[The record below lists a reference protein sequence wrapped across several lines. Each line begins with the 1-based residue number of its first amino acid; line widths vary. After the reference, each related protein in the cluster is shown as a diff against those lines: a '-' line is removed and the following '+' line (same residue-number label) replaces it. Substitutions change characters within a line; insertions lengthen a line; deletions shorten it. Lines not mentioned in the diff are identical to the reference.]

1 MGGDGGKWY
10 VGGMDV
16 GGHPGKTGRQGAK
29 MSELNS
35 GRLGPGSAVPQM
47 SLLGHDLRAAMS
59 DIIGG
64 LRLIRQ
70 DRLDEETRL
79 QLERIRAA
87 GESLARL
94 LEEGLSLLPGEDGV
108 SDAHPTDIH
117 CGRLLYDVEMR
128 WSGRARERGLTF
140 VMDVAE
146 DLPRMLSLERI
157 ALERILS
164 NLLSNAIK
172 YTDRGRVTLHVW
184 REEETLFFAVED
196 DGPGFSEEAL
206 RRLFRYQGRPAQ
218 TTKPG
223 VGLGLHITK
232 EMADRLGGTVSVVNG
247 RAGGAVVTLALPG
260 PAWQAKPEAGSA
272 PPGELPDLGG
282 LSVLLAED
290 SRTNQTIL
298 SRMLETMGAEV
309 TVASDGVEAMERLRA
324 ERFDLALIDI
334 EMPRMTGIEVI
345 KALRAMSGPM
355 ARMPVLAVTAYVLRS
370 NRLAIYAAGA
380 DMILAK
386 PIISIE
392 PFAQAVDAVRRAA
405 SAPAPQPAD
414 TTHLPL
420 MDDERFAQLLR
431 IAGPE
436 GRRELLARLHT
447 DLTDAERGLVH
458 GLAAGDSAAIR
469 GHTHVLIAL
478 AGAVGAIRLQ
488 KCCDALNAAVHRQDE
503 GATAEFGAEAL
514 QLLDHLISRIGQ
526 ENQLHGERG

>member
-1 MGGDGGKWY
+1 
-10 VGGMDV
+10 
-16 GGHPGKTGRQGAK
+16 
-29 MSELNS
+29 
-35 GRLGPGSAVPQM
+35 M

-70 DRLDEETRL
+70 DRLDQETRL

-117 CGRLLYDVEMR
+117 FGRLLYDVEMR
-128 WSGRARERGLTF
+128 WSGRARERGLAF

-146 DLPRMLSLERI
+146 DLPRIFSLERI

-184 REEETLFFAVED
+184 REEETLFFAVQD
-196 DGPGFSEEAL
+196 DGPGFSDEAL
-206 RRLFRYQGRPAQ
+206 RRLFRYQGRPTQ
-218 TTKPG
+218 TSKPG

-232 EMADRLGGTVSVVNG
+232 EMADRLGATVTVANCPE
-247 RAGGAVVTLALPG
+247 GGAIVTLALPG
-260 PAWQAKPEAGSA
+260 PAWTSSA
-272 PPGELPDLGG
+272 AATVPTELPDLSG
-282 LSVLLAED
+282 LCVLLAED

-309 TVASDGVEAMERLRA
+309 RIASDGIEALDLLQA
-324 ERFDLALIDI
+324 HRFDLALIDI
-334 EMPRMTGIEVI
+334 EMPRLNGIEVI
-345 KALRAMSGPM
+345 KALRAMPGPGSQI
-355 ARMPVLAVTAYVLRS
+355 PVLAVTAYVLRS
-370 NRLAIYAAGA
+370 NRLAIYSAGA

-392 PFAQAVDAVRRAA
+392 PFAQAVDAVRRGNAVPA
-405 SAPAPQPAD
+405 TAPLPD
-414 TTHLPL
+414 DLPL

-436 GRRELLARLHT
+436 GRRELLARLAT
-447 DLTDAERGLVH
+447 DLADAERGLVH
-458 GLAAGDSAAIR
+458 GLSAHDSAEIR

-478 AGAVGAIRLQ
+478 AGAVGALRLQ
-488 KCCDALNAAVHRQDE
+488 KCCDALNAAVHRQDPIGMGE
-503 GATAEFGAEAL
+503 TGREAL
-514 QLLDHLISRIGQ
+514 ELLDHLISRVGQ
-526 ENQLHGERG
+526 ESQAQGGQA

>member
-1 MGGDGGKWY
+1 MSDINPDRFGA
-10 VGGMDV
+10 
-16 GGHPGKTGRQGAK
+16 TG
-29 MSELNS
+29 
-35 GRLGPGSAVPQM
+35 PVPQM

-128 WSGRARERGLTF
+128 WAGRARERGLAF
-140 VMDVAE
+140 VMDVSE
-146 DLPRMLSLERI
+146 DLPRTISLERI

-172 YTDRGRVTLHVW
+172 YTDRGRVTLNVW
-184 REEETLFFAVED
+184 LEEDMLFFAVED
-196 DGPGFSEEAL
+196 DGPGFSPEAL
-206 RRLFRYQGRPAQ
+206 RQLFRYQGRPAQ

-232 EMADRLGGTVSVVNG
+232 EMADRLGGTVNVVN
-247 RAGGAVVTLALPG
+247 RRHGGAVVTLALPG
-260 PAWQAKPEAGSA
+260 PAWQGQSGHTPALT
-272 PPGELPDLGG
+272 ELPDLTG
-282 LSVLLAED
+282 LRILLAED

-298 SRMLETMGAEV
+298 SRMLETMGAGV
-309 TVASDGVEAMERLRA
+309 TIASDGVEALGLLQSEP
-324 ERFDLALIDI
+324 FDLALIDI

-345 KALRAMSGPM
+345 KALRAMPGPIS
-355 ARMPVLAVTAYVLRS
+355 RIPVLAVTAYVLRS

-380 DMILAK
+380 NMILAK

-392 PFAQAVDAVRRAA
+392 PFAQAVDAVRKGTAA
-405 SAPAPQPAD
+405 PPVPPPVLS
-414 TTHLPL
+414 TETLPL

-436 GRRELLARLHT
+436 GRRELLSRLTT
-447 DLTDAERGLVH
+447 DLADAERGLVH
-458 GLAAGDSAAIR
+458 GLAALDSAEVR

-478 AGAVGAIRLQ
+478 AGAVGAVRLQ
-488 KCCDALNAAVHRQDE
+488 KCCDALNAAVHRQDN
-503 GATAEFGAEAL
+503 TALSELGQEAL
-514 QLLDHLISRIGQ
+514 KLLDQLISRIAQ
-526 ENQLHGERG
+526 ENEAQGERI

>member
-1 MGGDGGKWY
+1 MTSGK
-10 VGGMDV
+10 
-16 GGHPGKTGRQGAK
+16 RSA
-29 MSELNS
+29 SES
-35 GRLGPGSAVPQM
+35 VPQM

-64 LRLIRQ
+64 LRLIHQ
-70 DRLDEETRL
+70 ERLDEETRL

-108 SDAHPTDIH
+108 NDAHPTEIH

-128 WSGRARERGLTF
+128 WSGRAREQGLVF

-146 DLPRMLSLERI
+146 DMPRTISLERI

-172 YTDRGRVTLHVW
+172 YTDRGQVTLHVW
-184 REEETLFFAVED
+184 REDCTLHFAVED

-206 RRLFRYQGRPAQ
+206 RQLFRYQGRPAQ
-218 TTKPG
+218 TSKPG

-232 EMADRLGGTVSVVNG
+232 EMADRLGGTVDVVNRG
-247 RAGGAVVTLALPG
+247 GGGAIVTLSLPWPSWRTAEGTDANG
-260 PAWQAKPEAGSA
+260 PA
-272 PPGELPDLGG
+272 ELPDLSG
-282 LSVLLAED
+282 LRVLLAED

-309 TVASDGVEAMERLRA
+309 SIASDGVEALERIRA
-324 ERFDLALIDI
+324 EVFDLALIDI
-334 EMPRMTGIEVI
+334 EMPRLTGIEVI
-345 KALRAMSGPM
+345 KTLRAMPGPI
-355 ARMPVLAVTAYVLRS
+355 AQMPVLAVTAYVLRS

-380 DMILAK
+380 NMILAK
-386 PIISIE
+386 PVISIE
-392 PFAQAVDAVRRAA
+392 PFAQAVEAVRRGAA
-405 SAPAPQPAD
+405 APEPMPEPDIA
-414 TTHLPL
+414 PL
-420 MDDERFAQLLR
+420 MDDERFAQLMR

-436 GRRELLARLHT
+436 GRRELLSRLTT
-447 DLTDAERGLVH
+447 DLADAERGLVR
-458 GLAAGDSAAIR
+458 GLAAEDAAEIR

-488 KCCDALNAAVHRQDE
+488 KCCDALNAAVHRADD
-503 GATAEFGAEAL
+503 GTVATLGAEAL
-514 QLLDHLISRIGQ
+514 QLLDHLISRIAQ
-526 ENQLHGERG
+526 ETQGATT